1 VNSRAIARLI
11 SEFGRDRFGFW
22 RLHPEQLV
30 FAENRVMFC
39 TMAGSDHWIREKAA
53 ASINPAQVETA
64 LIHLTGHWPETAQP
78 LADVVEQFPLG
89 EAALLHLL
97 AVSSICAARLTHDPD
112 TLLWLSQ
119 PQICGAPRGY
129 GEMLGYLQRSAGNS
143 IADQGF
149 SALRFWKGREMTRIA
164 VRELANVASL
174 EETTGELSQVAE
186 ICIRNVFEH
195 WNTELRQQYG
205 SPRAEFAI
213 LALGKLGGGE
223 LNHSSD
229 VDLLFL
235 YSEEGQLT
243 AHISYHE
250 FFNRLGKRILETFS
264 TRHPAGSL
272 FRVDLRLRPEGS
284 AGPLARSFESM
295 ENYYAGFGETWER
308 LALIKARGI
317 GGSRELAYE
326 FLRQHQPFIY
336 PRSPSPDLL
345 DEIAGIKRRIERD
358 IVGLDKLERDV
369 KLGRGG
375 IREIEFIVQTL
386 QLVHGARHPFLQE
399 SSMLKA
405 LRALRQLDLLP
416 REEVLILDNAYRFLR
431 RVEHRL
437 QIEAEQQT
445 HLVPPDSEALRRL
458 ALSLRFPSS
467 EDFTAALQKRMRAV
481 RPIFQRIVS
490 EPTPTKSPKA
500 DDLEIFSD
508 QKRAAKALSDLV
520 QGAAGFHIA
529 PRTRQ
534 IFHKLRAPL
543 LGWLSKTADP
553 DATLNQFV
561 RLVEGY
567 GLRSLFFEL
576 LVANPRLLEVVIKT
590 FDASRFASELLIRRP
605 QLLEDITRDPTFGEA
620 RSVAENLRRL
630 DSLGPDANSLDP
642 IRAYRQRQLLRIILR
657 DVLGL
662 IQPARTFA
670 ELSDVAEA
678 CLVFVTKLL
687 ATEQLTVIALGKF
700 GGCEI
705 NYGADLD
712 VLFVGNDVR
721 AAQNLMIAMA
731 QPTAE
736 GDIWALDAR
745 LRPEGEKGPVVCSL
759 ETYESYYASRAQP
772 WELQALTRARAVS
785 GPLQNEFM
793 ETAKRAWRRA
803 CQDADLF
810 TKIDGML
817 ERIRRERGSGSDFL
831 DLKTG
836 AGGIIEA
843 EFLVQALQMR
853 KNIWEQN
860 WERAVDRLH
869 ERGHLGKADAPKLK
883 NSYAL
888 LRRCEL
894 VLRRYENRGVSTL
907 PGDPDEQ
914 RKFAIRLGYYEF
926 DAFRRDYLDARDAI
940 HALYQQFIRPA

>member
-1 VNSRAIARLI
+1 MAR
-11 SEFGRDRFGFW
+11 G
-22 RLHPEQLV
+22 
-30 FAENRVMFC
+30 
-39 TMAGSDHWIREKAA
+39 DHWIREKAG
-53 ASINPAQVETA
+53 ASINPAQVETV
-64 LIHLTGHWPETAQP
+64 LIHLTEHWPETAQP

-89 EAALLHLL
+89 EAALLHLF
-97 AVSSICAARLTHDPD
+97 AVSSICGARLTHEPD
-112 TLLWLSQ
+112 SLLWLSQ
-119 PQICGAPRGY
+119 PQICCAPRGY
-129 GEMLGYLQRSAGNS
+129 AEMLGYLQRSAGNS
-143 IADQGF
+143 ITDQGF
-149 SALRFWKGREMTRIA
+149 SALRLWKGREMTRIA
-164 VRELANVASL
+164 LRELANVASL

-186 ICIRNVFEH
+186 ICIRSVFEH

-205 SPRAEFAI
+205 SPQAEFAI
-213 LALGKLGGGE
+213 IALGKLGGGE

-229 VDLLFL
+229 VDLLLL

-243 AHISYHE
+243 PHISYHE
-250 FFNRLGKRILETFS
+250 FFNRLAKRILGTFS
-264 TRHPAGSL
+264 TRHSAGSL

-284 AGPLARSFESM
+284 AGPLARSLASM

-308 LALIKARGI
+308 LALIKARGV

-336 PRSPSPDLL
+336 PKSASPDLL
-345 DEIAGIKRRIERD
+345 DEIANIKRRIERD
-358 IVGLDKLERDV
+358 IVGADKLERDV

-386 QLVHGARHPFLQE
+386 QLIHGARHPFLQE
-399 SSMLKA
+399 AAMLKA

-445 HLVPPDSEALRRL
+445 HIVPRDSEALQQL
-458 ALSLRFPSS
+458 ALSLRFASS

-481 RPIFQRIVS
+481 RPIFERIVS
-490 EPTPTKSPKA
+490 ETSTPKSPKT
-500 DDLEIFSD
+500 DELEIFSD

-534 IFHKLRAPL
+534 IFRKLRPAL
-543 LGWLSKTADP
+543 LAWLSKTADP

-561 RLVEGY
+561 RLVDGY

-576 LVANPRLLEVVIKT
+576 LVANPRLLELVIKT

-605 QLLEDITRDPTFGEA
+605 QLLEDITRDPTFDEP

-630 DSLGPDANSLDP
+630 DSLGADANNLDP

-662 IQPARTFA
+662 IQPAATFA

-678 CLVFVTKLL
+678 CLVFVAKLL
-687 ATEQLTVIALGKF
+687 ASDQLTVIALGKF
-700 GGCEI
+700 GGREL
-705 NYGADLD
+705 NYGADMD
-712 VLFVGNDVR
+712 VLFVGDDVR
-721 AAQNLMIAMA
+721 AAQNLMTAMA

-772 WELQALTRARAVS
+772 WELQALTRARSIS

-793 ETAKRAWRRA
+793 EIAKRVWHRA

-810 TKIDGML
+810 IKIDNML
-817 ERIRRERGSGSDFL
+817 ERIRRDRGSGSNFL

-836 AGGIIEA
+836 SGALIEA

-853 KNIWEQN
+853 GNIWEQN
-860 WERAVDRLH
+860 CERAVDRLH
-869 ERGHLGKADAPKLK
+869 EHGNLSSSDAAKLK
-883 NSYAL
+883 SSYAF

-907 PGDPDEQ
+907 PSDPDEQ
-914 RKFAIRLGYYEF
+914 RKFVIRLGYREF
-926 DAFRRDYLDARDAI
+926 DAFRPDYLNARDAI
-940 HALYQQFIRPA
+940 HALYQRYIKPA

>member
-1 VNSRAIARLI
+1 M
-11 SEFGRDRFGFW
+11 DR
-22 RLHPEQLV
+22 
-30 FAENRVMFC
+30 N
-39 TMAGSDHWIREKAA
+39 DHWIREKAA
-53 ASINPAQVETA
+53 SSLNPAQVETV
-64 LIHLTGHWPETAQP
+64 LIHLSEHWPETAQP

-97 AVSSICAARLTHDPD
+97 AVSSICAARLKHDPD
-112 TLLWLSQ
+112 SLLWLCQ
-119 PQICGAPRGY
+119 PQICSAPRSY
-129 GEMLGYLQRSAGNS
+129 SEMLGYLRRSAGNS

-149 SALRFWKGREMTRIA
+149 SALRSWKGREMARIA
-164 VRELANVASL
+164 VRELAGVASL

-186 ICIRNVFEH
+186 ICIRNVFEY
-195 WNTELRQQYG
+195 WNTELRQRYG
-205 SPRAEFAI
+205 SPQAEFAI

-243 AHISYHE
+243 PHISYHE
-250 FFNRLGKRILETFS
+250 FFNQLSKRILETFS
-264 TRHPAGSL
+264 TGHPAGSL

-284 AGPLARSFESM
+284 AGPLARSLDSM

-326 FLRQHQPFIY
+326 FLRQHQPFVY
-336 PRSPSPDLL
+336 PRSVSTDLL
-345 DEIAGIKRRIERD
+345 DEIANVKRRIERD
-358 IVGLDKLERDV
+358 IVGADKLERDV

-386 QLVHGARHPFLQE
+386 QLIHGARHPFLQE

-405 LRALRQLDLLP
+405 LRALRELDLLP
-416 REEVLILDNAYRFLR
+416 HEEVLICDNTYRFLR

-437 QIEAEQQT
+437 QIEGEQQT
-445 HLVPPDSEALRRL
+445 HLVPQDSEALRRL
-458 ALSLRFPSS
+458 ALSLRFSSS
-467 EDFTAALQKRMRAV
+467 EDFTATLQQRMRAV

-490 EPTPTKSPKA
+490 GTPTGGIKSPSA
-500 DDLEIFSD
+500 DDLEIFTD
-508 QKRAAKALSDLV
+508 QKRATKALSDLA
-520 QGAAGFHIA
+520 QGAASFHIA

-534 IFHKLRAPL
+534 IFRKLRPAL
-543 LGWLSKTADP
+543 LGWLAKSADP
-553 DATLNQFV
+553 DATLNRFV
-561 RLVEGY
+561 RFVEGY

-576 LVANPRLLEVVIKT
+576 LVANPRLLELVVKT
-590 FDASRFASELLIRRP
+590 FDTSRFASDLLVRRP
-605 QLLEDITRDPTFGEA
+605 QLLEDITRDPTFDEP

-630 DSLGPDANSLDP
+630 DSLGANANNLDP

-662 IQPARTFA
+662 IQPAATFA

-678 CLVFVTKLL
+678 CLVFVANLL
-687 ATEQLTVIALGKF
+687 ASDQLTIVAVGKF

-705 NYGADLD
+705 SYGADLD
-712 VLFVGNDVR
+712 VLFVGEDVR
-721 AAQNLMIAMA
+721 AAQNLMTAMA
-731 QPTAE
+731 QPSAE

-745 LRPEGEKGPVVCSL
+745 LRPEGEKGPLVCSL
-759 ETYESYYASRAQP
+759 ETYESYYASRAQS
-772 WELQALTRARAVS
+772 WELQALTRSRAIS
-785 GPLQNEFM
+785 GPLQDEFM
-793 ETAKRAWRRA
+793 EVAKRAWSRA

-810 TKIDGML
+810 KKIDDMV
-817 ERIRRERGSGSDFL
+817 ERIRKERGSGSDFF

-836 AGGIIEA
+836 NGGIIEA

-853 KNIWEQN
+853 ATIWEQN
-860 WERAVDRLH
+860 WERAVEQLS
-869 ERGHLGKADAPKLK
+869 ERGHLDKADAAKLK
-883 NSYAL
+883 NSYAF

-894 VLRRYENRGVSTL
+894 VLRRYDNRGISTV
-907 PGDPDEQ
+907 PSDPQEQ
-914 RKFAIRLGYYEF
+914 RKFAIRLGYQEPDSF
-926 DAFRRDYLDARDAI
+926 HREYLNARETI
-940 HALYQQFIRPA
+940 HALYERQIKSRKAPEH